1 MSDNAAASVANSYEG
16 PYNAEDQDDID
27 QIVTEAVD
35 TAAYAASIP
44 DTDLPGEWS
53 DGQKL
58 DFLAM
63 PSSQQ
68 NYYAGATRELS
79 NKYAPHADLDKR
91 WSAHT
96 SQFGVSP
103 AQAAN
108 HLLSVDLGLR
118 NATPEQRAGMIAN
131 LATEYGTDPT
141 DFAFTE
147 AAGRVV
153 EGKSQHQAGRESAMA
168 EVEAVQYQQRETQV
182 RQTIYDF
189 AEAKD
194 EAGKP
199 LRPDFAQHEQKMAE
213 LANADI
219 AAGKTPTVD
228 DLYHRASG
236 RDIIA
241 KAKAANGSISGSG
254 GGSGGGA
261 PHDDSINSI
270 VSGLMGD

>member
-16 PYNAEDQDDID
+16 PYNAEDQADID
-27 QIVTEAVD
+27 QIATEAYD

-53 DGQKL
+53 DGQKR
-58 DFLAM
+58 DFRAM

-91 WSAHT
+91 WT
-96 SQFGVSP
+96 SHAAQFGVSP
-103 AQAAN
+103 TQAADY
-108 HLLSVDLGLR
+108 LLNTDLGLR
-118 NATPEQRAGMIAN
+118 NATPEQRASMIAN
-131 LATEYGTDPT
+131 LATEYGIDPT
-141 DFAFTE
+141 DVAFMD

-153 EGKSQHQAGRESAMA
+153 EGKSQHQAGRDSAMA
-168 EVEAVQYQQRETQV
+168 EVDVAVHQGQLAQVQQSV
-182 RQTIYDF
+182 AAF
-189 AEAKD
+189 ADAKD
-194 EAGKP
+194 EAGNL
-199 LRPDFAQHEQKMAE
+199 LRPDFAEHEQKMAA
-213 LANADI
+213 LATADI

-236 RDIIA
+236 RERVA
-241 KAKAANGSISGSG
+241 KARAASGSISGAG
-254 GGSGGGA
+254 GGGGA
-261 PHDDSINSI
+261 SHDDSINSI

>member
-16 PYNAEDQDDID
+16 PYNAEDQADID
-27 QIVTEAVD
+27 QIATEAYD
-35 TAAYAASIP
+35 TA
-44 DTDLPGEWS
+44 LPGEWS
-53 DGQKL
+53 DGQKR
-58 DFLAM
+58 DFRAM

-68 NYYAGATRELS
+68 NYYAGAT
-79 NKYAPHADLDKR
+79 
-91 WSAHT
+91 
-96 SQFGVSP
+96 
-103 AQAAN
+103 
-108 HLLSVDLGLR
+108 
-118 NATPEQRAGMIAN
+118 PEQRASMIAN
-131 LATEYGTDPT
+131 LATQYGTDPT

-153 EGKSQHQAGRESAMA
+153 EGQSQHNAGRAAAMA

-236 RDIIA
+236 A
-241 KAKAANGSISGSG
+241 SA
-254 GGSGGGA
+254 
-261 PHDDSINSI
+261 
-270 VSGLMGD
+270 